1 MGKKIRARNC
11 KRESNLGTT
20 ETILKVLTSI
30 YYAKKAG
37 KKYSIS
43 QICMDEHTGS
53 LNTDFVES
61 LYDWSYQP
69 TIDLAE
75 ELRQKVRGYQK
86 EHWKYYTKPKEE
98 PAVIKICDSI
108 PMLEFDEDPIAKERK
123 ECNDFGILTWNG
135 HRYRLVPID

>member
-1 MGKKIRARNC
+1 MGKKFRARNC

-20 ETILKVLTSI
+20 ETILKVLTNI

-43 QICMDEHTGS
+43 QICRDEHMGS
-53 LNTDFVES
+53 LNTDFVED

-75 ELRQKVRGYQK
+75 GLRQKVREYQK
-86 EHWKYYTKPKEE
+86 EHWKYYSKPKEE
-98 PAVIKICDSI
+98 PVIIQQSESI
-108 PMLEFDEDPIAKERK
+108 PMLEFEEDPMVKERN

>member
-20 ETILKVLTSI
+20 ETILKVLTNI

-43 QICMDEHTGS
+43 QICRDEHMGS

-75 ELRQKVRGYQK
+75 ELRQKVREYQK
-86 EHWKYYTKPKEE
+86 EHWKYYSKPKDE
-98 PAVIKICDSI
+98 PIIEGPKVHL
-108 PMLEFDEDPIAKERK
+108 LEFDEDTLAKERK
-123 ECNDFGILTWNG
+123 ECNDFGILEWNG